1 MTALALGF
9 ADPVRNSQSTFKA
22 IMWALARP
30 GRPMALP
37 VTLAPPTPL
46 TAELAA
52 VALALLDYETPFWL
66 DAPLGAAPEAAD
78 FLRFHTGAAR
88 VDDPASARFAF
99 IADPLSLPALDLF
112 APGEPDYPD
121 RSTTVVMAL
130 TGFST
135 TPFALRGPGIKDRIG
150 FGAQPLPA
158 DFAERLATNRALFP
172 LGLDFILTAPG
183 LVAGLPR
190 STRLVSEG

>member
-9 ADPVRNSQSTFKA
+9 ADPVRNSQSVFKA

-37 VTLAPPTPL
+37 TTLAPPAPL
-46 TAELAA
+46 SAELAA

-66 DAPLGAAPEAAD
+66 DAPLSATADVAD
-78 FLRFHTGAAR
+78 FLRFHTGAPLVA
-88 VDDPASARFAF
+88 DPADARFAF
-99 IADPLSLPALDLF
+99 IADPALLPPLESF

-121 RSTTVVMAL
+121 RSTTVVMGTAS
-130 TGFST
+130 FST
-135 TPFALRGPGIKDRIG
+135 APFTLHGPGIKDRVG
-150 FGAQPLPA
+150 FGAAPLPA
-158 DFAERLATNRALFP
+158 DFAERLTANRALFP

-183 LVAGLPR
+183 AVAGLPR
-190 STRLVSEG
+190 STRIVSED

>member
-37 VTLAPPTPL
+37 TTLEPPAPL
-46 TAELAA
+46 SREMAA
-52 VALALLDYETPFWL
+52 VALALLDYETAFWL
-66 DAPLGAAPEAAD
+66 DAPLSAAAEVAD
-78 FLRFHTGAAR
+78 FLRFHTGAPR
-88 VDDPASARFAF
+88 VEDPADARFAF
-99 IADPLSLPALDLF
+99 IADPTQLPPLHRF

-121 RSTTVVMAL
+121 RSTTVVMGMASL
-130 TGFST
+130 ST
-135 TPFALRGPGIKDRIG
+135 APFTLHGPGIKHRVG
-150 FGAQPLPA
+150 FGAAPLPT
-158 DFAERLATNRALFP
+158 DFAERLTANRALFP

-183 LVAGLPR
+183 AVAGLPR
-190 STRLVSEG
+190 STRILPED